1 VAREKGAIGYVGA
14 GVAEG
19 SKGKVREAKGPD
31 VSRPLAFVTVG
42 DPSPEVKK
50 LYDFLQ
56 TAEAKKLFLE

>member
-1 VAREKGAIGYVGA
+1 
-14 GVAEG
+14 
-19 SKGKVREAKGPD
+19 VREAKGPD